1 MFERLIY
8 VSEAAPGVGARD
20 AYDIIRI
27 AHNRN
32 SQAGLTG
39 ALVFIDGHFVQVLE
53 GDSFHLR
60 QRFARIA
67 ADPRHVNVQLRE
79 WVAIV
84 DRMFP
89 RDWMALRQGEG
100 VALEV
105 QRSFGYKPGFP
116 PGTFP
121 PQRLAAFVRAC
132 CDASP
137 PAG

>member
-1 MFERLIY
+1 MFERLVY
-8 VSEAAPGVGARD
+8 VSEAAPGVGAHD

-60 QRFARIA
+60 QRFAKIA
-67 ADPRHVNVQLRE
+67 ADPRHVKVQVRE
-79 WVAIV
+79 CVAIA
-84 DRMFP
+84 DRIFP

-100 VALEV
+100 VPPDV
-105 QRSFGYKPGFP
+105 RRSFGYEPGFP
-116 PGTFP
+116 PSAFP
-121 PQRLAAFVRAC
+121 PDRLIAFVRAC
-132 CDASP
+132 CDASSEV
-137 PAG
+137 G